1 MKDVVLFDSVAH
13 RNLHIPLES
22 LAQPKSMII
31 VALSSDIQ
39 NPAHA
44 KDLKFADMLF
54 GSDLGP

>member
-1 MKDVVLFDSVAH
+1 
-13 RNLHIPLES
+13 
-22 LAQPKSMII
+22 MII

-44 KDLKFADMLF
+44 KGLKFADMLF